1 MRQPVES
8 LNLLAMMADAEA
20 RATANLIEMVAAASL
35 MKLAPPEGEA
45 IARLTISQDDLDLV
59 LQGFRYD
66 TAYDEH
72 GAMNIF
78 LTRIVPKSDDA
89 EPESTPK

>member
-1 MRQPVES
+1 MKPAES

-45 IARLTISQDDLDLV
+45 IARLTITQADLDLV

-78 LTRIVPKSDDA
+78 LTRIVVDRQDA
-89 EPESTPK
+89 DEPV